1 MLEQQN
7 MALAK
12 QYVIVKEE
20 NNQLHTANSRYCKEL
35 KEAQEDCYKYQTI
48 IQMLFSR
55 VNQVIASCTASAV
68 RAFSLR
74 KG

>member
-1 MLEQQN
+1 

-20 NNQLHTANSRYCKEL
+20 NNQLHTANGRYCREL
-35 KEAQEDCYKYQTI
+35 REAQEDCYKYQTI

-55 VNQVIASCTASAV
+55 VNQMIASCTASAV
-68 RAFSLR
+68 RAFSSR